1 MIKDLKNCGILCKIL
16 GILLIIFVLVL
27 IAYYSASTTEKMKQ
41 ADYIGRENNV
51 ISVAKTGT
59 VYAVPNL
66 AQISFSII
74 TEKKAVGD
82 ALQINSEKASAVI
95 EILKAQ
101 GINESDIK
109 TTYFNVTPLYDWIRA
124 EGDITSSGQRVLSG
138 YEARETIEVK
148 VRDIEK
154 VSSIIDGSVGAGAN
168 EVSDLRFIVEN
179 EEAFKTQARTK
190 AIMDA
195 KAEAAQTAQSLGVR
209 LGDIV
214 SFTENSYY
222 PVYDSMKMLSSVEGA
237 GVSPSASVSSGEN
250 KIEVTV
256 NVVFEIK

>member
-1 MIKDLKNCGILCKIL
+1 MIKDFKNCGILCKIM
-16 GILLIIFVLVL
+16 GILLIVFVLVL
-27 IAYYSASTTEKMKQ
+27 ICYYSASTTEKMRQ

-51 ISVAKTGT
+51 ISVSKTGT

-74 TEKKAVGD
+74 TEKKEVGD
-82 ALQINSEKASAVI
+82 ALKINSEKASAVI
-95 EILKAQ
+95 EVLKAQ
-101 GINESDIK
+101 GISETDIK
-109 TTYFNVTPLYDWIRA
+109 TTYFYVSPLYEWRKA
-124 EGDITSSGQRVLSG
+124 ETDISSSGERVLVG
-138 YEARETIEVK
+138 YEARETLEVK

-168 EVSDLRFIVEN
+168 EVSDLKFVVEN

-190 AIMDA
+190 AIIDA
-195 KAEAAQTAQSLGVR
+195 RAEATQTAQSLGVK
-209 LGDIV
+209 LGEIV

-222 PVYDSMKMLSSVEGA
+222 PYYDNSMKMLSSAGA
-237 GVSPSASVSSGEN
+237 GEVAAPVSTGEN
-250 KIEVTV
+250 KIQVTV